1 MKRTVLILI
10 LLVAGVAYLNGQ
22 GRVMPNKPYLM
33 LNSRPGYLTVNEFTL
48 GLGLGET
55 DAPYAGTFY
64 GFTTMHGYQIDQMFA
79 IGGGT
84 GLLMYKEGPL
94 IPLYLDF
101 RVRYFISNI
110 TLYAFGDG
118 GFLIDPK
125 DVQSTKLFINAGPGV
140 RFAASPILA
149 FNFSPGLFMQMGPSI
164 RSSFIN
170 FKIGVTY
177 KPR

>member
-1 MKRTVLILI
+1 MKRTVIILI

-33 LNSRPGYLTVNEFTL
+33 LNSRPGYLTVNEFTMGF
-48 GLGLGET
+48 GLAET
-55 DAPYAGTFY
+55 DAPYAKIYY
-64 GFTTMHGYQIDQMFA
+64 GFTSIHGYQIDQTFVM
-79 IGGGT
+79 GGGT
-84 GLLMYKEGPL
+84 GLLIHPDGPL
-94 IPLYLDF
+94 IPLFIDL
-101 RVRYFISNI
+101 RARYWVSNI

-125 DVQSTKLFINAGPGV
+125 DIRSSKMFINAGPGV

-149 FNFSPGLFMQMGPSI
+149 LNFSPGLLIQMGPSI

-170 FKIGVTY
+170 FKLGVTY